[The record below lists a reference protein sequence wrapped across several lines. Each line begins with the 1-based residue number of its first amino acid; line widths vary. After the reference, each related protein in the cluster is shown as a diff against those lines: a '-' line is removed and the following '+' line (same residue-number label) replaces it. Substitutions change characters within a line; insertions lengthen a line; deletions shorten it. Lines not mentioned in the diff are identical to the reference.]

1 MNSLLLKIHMK
12 LKQIFFLTAIVLVTF
27 ASCKKTDPTP
37 VPVPPPGTP
46 TRAELTKDS
55 IFLYAKQLYLWNDA
69 LPTYDAFKPRG
80 YTAKSTD
87 LLNYEAE
94 LLAIANSAKNPA
106 TNLGYE
112 YYANGTDTK
121 YSYISDIADKN
132 PVAYIP
138 NKTSAVDLEGNG
150 NDFGLKI
157 SAYGQD
163 DIGQEYVLYVTAVY
177 QNSPADK
184 AGMIRSHKI
193 LKINDKTIGASYPNE
208 RDLINTAF
216 NATTIKLEGVT
227 YVNGIANAPFT
238 VNLTKA
244 SYKSSPVYA
253 AKVFTAGAKKIGY
266 LAYARFSKLSNP
278 SNVNP
283 SDVNLDPIFVDFA
296 SKGVTDLIVDLRYNG
311 GGYVSTAQYLIDQI
325 APITL
330 NKKLMYT
337 ETYNSLMQSNGA
349 SILKNQPF
357 TINDVIQYNNGKMIT
372 LADLDYSVATNTE
385 FFQKNGPLTG
395 VTKVVF
401 IVSGN
406 TASASELVINSLKPY
421 ITVKMVGTQTYG
433 KPVGF
438 FPIRLENKYDVYYS
452 LFQTKNSLGQGDYYN
467 GFTPDVPFTDVRGDL
482 DDPRNNF
489 GDPQE
494 YYTSV
499 ALKEFG
505 ATGPITI
512 AAAKTMSINGKNV
525 SVQSLK
531 PMKPI
536 VDGNEFVG
544 MIETNHRIKK

>member
-1 MNSLLLKIHMK
+1 MK

-37 VPVPPPGTP
+37 VPVPPSGTP

-55 IFLYAKQLYLWNDA
+55 IFLYAKQLYLWSDA

-80 YTAKSTD
+80 YTSKSTD

-106 TNLGYE
+106 TNIAYE

-121 YSYISDIADKN
+121 YSYISDIANKN
-132 PVAYIP
+132 PTAYIP

-157 SAYGQD
+157 SAYGQNE
-163 DIGQEYVLYVTAVY
+163 GGVEPFVLYVTAVY

-184 AGMIRSHKI
+184 AGMVRSHKI
-193 LKINDKTIGASYPNE
+193 LKINNQTIGANYTAE
-208 RDLINTAF
+208 RDGINTAL
-216 NATTIKLEGVT
+216 NATSIKLEGIT
-227 YVNGIANAPFT
+227 HVNGIPDAPFT

-253 AKVFTAGAKKIGY
+253 AKVFTSGSKKIGY
-266 LAYARFSKLSNP
+266 LAYARFSNLNNSQPELDAAFTKFAAA
-278 SNVNP
+278 NV
-283 SDVNLDPIFVDFA
+283 
-296 SKGVTDLIVDLRYNG
+296 TELIVDLRYNG
-311 GGYVSTAQYLIDQI
+311 GGYVSTAEYLINQI
-325 APITL
+325 APSSL
-330 NKKLMYT
+330 NGKVMYS
-337 ETYNSLMQSNGA
+337 EHYNALMQSGGA
-349 SILKNQPF
+349 TILNNQPYLDATGKVQF
-357 TINDVIQYNNGKMIT
+357 SNGKLIT
-372 LADLDYSVATNTE
+372 YADFDYSLKGNTE
-385 FFQKNGPLTG
+385 VFLKNGPLTG
-395 VTKVVF
+395 VSKVVF

-452 LFQTKNSLGQGDYYN
+452 LFQTKNSLGLGDYYN
-467 GFTPDVPFTDVRGDL
+467 GFTPDVSFGTDPRGTL

-536 VDGNEFVG
+536 VDGDEFVG
-544 MIETNHRIKK
+544 MIETNHKIKK

>member
-1 MNSLLLKIHMK
+1 MK
-12 LKQIFFLTAIVLVTF
+12 LKQLLFFTIIFAVTF
-27 ASCKKTDPTP
+27 TSCKKNTPTP
-37 VPVPPPGTP
+37 TPPVTTP
-46 TRAELTKDS
+46 TRADLTKDS

-69 LPTYDAFKPRG
+69 LPTYEAFKPRG
-80 YTAKSTD
+80 YTSKSTD
-87 LLNYEAE
+87 FLNYESE
-94 LLAIANSAKNPA
+94 LIAIAYSAKNPA
-106 TNLGYE
+106 TNRAYE

-121 YSYISDIADKN
+121 YSYISDIANKN

-157 SAYGQD
+157 TAYGQD
-163 DIGQEYVLYVTAVY
+163 EGGVEPFVLYVTAVY

-184 AGMIRSHKI
+184 AGMVRSNKI
-193 LKINDKTIGASYPNE
+193 LKINNQTIGSNYTAE
-208 RDLINTAF
+208 RDGINAAL
-216 NATTIKLEGVT
+216 NATSIKLEGIT
-227 YVNGIANAPFT
+227 HVNGIPDAPFT

-253 AKVFTAGAKKIGY
+253 TKVFTSGSKKIGY
-266 LAYARFSKLSNP
+266 LAYARFSNLSNSKP
-278 SNVNP
+278 EFDAAFAKFAADNV
-283 SDVNLDPIFVDFA
+283 SE
-296 SKGVTDLIVDLRYNG
+296 LIIDLRYNG
-311 GGYVSTAQYLIDQI
+311 GGYVSTAEYLINQI
-325 APITL
+325 APSSL
-330 NKKLMYT
+330 NGKVMYT
-337 ETYNSLMQSNGA
+337 EHYNTLMQGGGA
-349 SILKNQPF
+349 AILNNQPF
-357 TINDVIQYNNGKMIT
+357 LDASGKVQYSNGRLIT
-372 LADLDYSVATNTE
+372 YADFDYSVQGNTE
-385 FFQKNGPLTG
+385 VFLKNGPLTG

-401 IVSGN
+401 IVSGS

-421 ITVKMVGTQTYG
+421 IDVKIVGTQTYG

-438 FPIRLENKYDVYYS
+438 FPIRLENKYEVYYS

-467 GFTPDVPFTDVRGDL
+467 GFTPDVPFTDYRGDL

-505 ATGPITI
+505 ATAPITI
-512 AAAKTMSINGKNV
+512 SAAKTMSINGKSV

-536 VDGNEFVG
+536 GDGNEFVG
-544 MIETNHRIKK
+544 MIETNHKIKK

>member
-1 MNSLLLKIHMK
+1 MK

-37 VPVPPPGTP
+37 VPVPPSGTP

-55 IFLYAKQLYLWNDA
+55 IFLYAKQLYLWSDA

-80 YTAKSTD
+80 YTSKSTD
-87 LLNYEAE
+87 FLNYESE
-94 LLAIANSAKNPA
+94 LIALANSAKNPA
-106 TNLGYE
+106 TNIAYE

-121 YSYISDIADKN
+121 YSYISDIANKN
-132 PVAYIP
+132 PTAYIP

-157 SAYGQD
+157 SAYGQNE
-163 DIGQEYVLYVTAVY
+163 GGVEPFVLYVTAVY

-184 AGMIRSHKI
+184 AGMVRSHKI
-193 LKINDKTIGASYPNE
+193 LKINNQTIGANYTAE
-208 RDLINTAF
+208 RDGINTAL
-216 NATTIKLEGVT
+216 NATSIKLEGIT
-227 YVNGIANAPFT
+227 HVNGIPDAPFT

-253 AKVFTAGAKKIGY
+253 AKVFTSGSKKIGY
-266 LAYARFSKLSNP
+266 LAYARFSNLNNSKP
-278 SNVNP
+278 EFDAAFAKFAAENV
-283 SDVNLDPIFVDFA
+283 SE
-296 SKGVTDLIVDLRYNG
+296 LIVDLRYNG
-311 GGYVSTAQYLIDQI
+311 GGYVSTAEYLINQI
-325 APITL
+325 APSSL
-330 NKKLMYT
+330 NDKVMYS
-337 ETYNSLMQSNGA
+337 EHYNALMQSGGA
-349 SILKNQPF
+349 TILNNQPYLDATGKVQF
-357 TINDVIQYNNGKMIT
+357 FSNGKLIT
-372 LADLDYSVATNTE
+372 YADLDYSLKGNTE
-385 FFQKNGPLTG
+385 VFLKNGPLTG
-395 VTKVVF
+395 VSKVVF

-438 FPIRLENKYDVYYS
+438 FPIRLENKYEVYYS
-452 LFQTKNSLGQGDYYN
+452 LFQTKNSLGQGDYYS
-467 GFTPDVPFTDVRGDL
+467 GFAPDIPFTDVRGSL

-505 ATGPITI
+505 ATSPITI